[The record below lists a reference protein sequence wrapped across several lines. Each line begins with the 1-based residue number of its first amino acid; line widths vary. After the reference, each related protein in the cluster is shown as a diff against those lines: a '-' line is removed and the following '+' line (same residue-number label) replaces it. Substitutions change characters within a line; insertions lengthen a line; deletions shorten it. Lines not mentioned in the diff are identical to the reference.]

1 VTFVDHLS
9 GYGPGDWANAI
20 ESLTPKI
27 HPIDLNA
34 TRVWFPFFPG
44 GPNPDQVETSHTFLY
59 GHRFWPQV
67 KRAILAAAK
76 EAQWPAVL
84 PDLISSIAEHATRTT
99 QVDRDQLL
107 GITAASLLSLRR
119 AGLDVISASSSVV
132 QLPPWSHVRSIR
144 QVRRAR
150 ASQRWRLFGALFGTR
165 RFRVRYSEAS
175 PDASCDVG
183 DGASIGSALPAAL
196 QTCGASCSGACT
208 IGVLGG
214 AEYLSPMAA
223 SEAQQLQAAG
233 QVVVKG
239 VGGDPLI
246 RLACH
251 ARPHGDVS
259 IVLRAI

>member
-1 VTFVDHLS
+1 MTFVDHLS
-9 GYGPGDWANAI
+9 GYGPGDWAHAI

-27 HPIDLNA
+27 HPIDRNA
-34 TRVWFPFFPG
+34 TRVWFAFFPI
-44 GPNPDQVETSHTFLY
+44 GPNPDRIETSHTFLY

-76 EAQWPAVL
+76 DAQWPSVL
-84 PDLISSIAEHATRTT
+84 PELISRIAEHATRTT

-119 AGLDVISASSSVV
+119 AGLEVFNASSSAV
-132 QLPPWSHVRSIR
+132 QLPSWSHVRSIR

-150 ASQRWRLFGALFGTR
+150 ASQRRRPLGALFGK
-165 RFRVRYSEAS
+165 RFRVRFSEAT
-175 PDASCDVG
+175 PDAKCDVV
-183 DGASIGSALPAAL
+183 DGATIGSALPPAL
-196 QTCGASCSGACT
+196 QTCGDSCSGACI
-208 IGVLGG
+208 IGVIGG
-214 AEYLSPMAA
+214 AEYLSPMTTV
-223 SEAQQLQAAG
+223 EARQLQSVG

-239 VGGDPLI
+239 ASGDPLI

-259 IVLRAI
+259 IVLRVI